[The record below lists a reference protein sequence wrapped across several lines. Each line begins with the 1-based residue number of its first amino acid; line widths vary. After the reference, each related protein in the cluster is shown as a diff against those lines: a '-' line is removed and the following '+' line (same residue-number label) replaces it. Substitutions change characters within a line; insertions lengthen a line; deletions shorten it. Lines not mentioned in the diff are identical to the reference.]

1 MTKKILSIIS
11 VILCIVLICPI
22 YVSANDESVYTS
34 HKTDSGKICFNG
46 FATTNN
52 VSKTISLHLTEM
64 LLAKENYK
72 QADSWL
78 NNTVVSK
85 KLFENLEDLL
95 IKNKLIESYVP
106 FNKLVINLNE

>member
-1 MTKKILSIIS
+1 MIQ
-11 VILCIVLICPI
+11 
-22 YVSANDESVYTS
+22 
-34 HKTDSGKICFNG
+34 
-46 FATTNN
+46 
-52 VSKTISLHLTEM
+52 
-64 LLAKENYK
+64 NYK